1 MSEVHLVPPPQDDGP
16 AILLVDDQRSG
27 LIALR
32 RLLEAEGMSVLEAT
46 SAHGAIAIL
55 ESCPISVVVSDWL
68 MPVKDGITLLDE
80 VADRWPL
87 CERLLYSGHFD
98 AELVLEAHGS
108 RHRAVSKAMTDV
120 VVDTIV
126 KLHRDALERLRSATD
141 G

>member
-1 MSEVHLVPPPQDDGP
+1 MRLVTPQPNDVP
-16 AILLVDDQRSG
+16 AVLLVDDQRSG
-27 LIALR
+27 LNALR
-32 RLLEAEGMSVLEAT
+32 RLLEIQGLAVVEAN
-46 SAHGAIAIL
+46 SAHGAIAVL
-55 ESCPISVVVSDWL
+55 ESCPISVVVTDWL
-68 MPVKDGITLLDE
+68 MPVRDGISLLDE
-80 VADRWPL
+80 VADRWPH

-126 KLHRDALERLRSATD
+126 RLHRDVLERLRNASATD